1 MTTSYVVL
9 SASLNCIEPLHALLI
24 DILPRDMSLQDEPIP
39 KDGGVVQN
47 ATNYNWSKSRHGRG
61 RPGNVPW
68 FLSNHLPTFP
78 SFLASRVSSALN
90 GVQLINGRL
99 PTEESFARICPSRV
113 KRIVNRMSRGSISA
127 NSNQHQTRPGEGEIH
142 HPTDRPM
149 GSQSELIQVS
159 IPRMREVVG

>member
-9 SASLNCIEPLHALLI
+9 SASLHCIEPLHALLI
-24 DILPRDMSLQDEPIP
+24 DILPRDMSLQDEPMP
-39 KDGGVVQN
+39 KDGGVGQN

-90 GVQLINGRL
+90 GVQLI
-99 PTEESFARICPSRV
+99 
-113 KRIVNRMSRGSISA
+113 KRQAANRRKLCTHLSVSSKA
-127 NSNQHQTRPGEGEIH
+127 NCQQDLERTHLS
-142 HPTDRPM
+142 
-149 GSQSELIQVS
+149 
-159 IPRMREVVG
+159 